1 MRRLDGRI
9 SKLENRFGIAKYKPR
24 YLLIL
29 DDETQRALS
38 NDRCIEILDEAGFL
52 HTVGFGVVNLMDI
65 PDGLSA
71 KETETFLRESGAEI
85 CGPRL
90 AQSPREPG
98 NGSIKPSGPTGL
110 PEPRANAPACAVT
123 MELL

>member
-24 YLLIL
+24 YLVVL
-29 DDETQRALS
+29 DDGSQRALS

-52 HTVGFGVVNLMDI
+52 HASGFGGVSLVDI
-65 PDGLSA
+65 PNGLSA
-71 KETETFLRESGAEI
+71 KESETFLRESGAEI
-85 CGPRL
+85 CGPRF
-90 AQSPREPG
+90 AQSPRDPG
-98 NGSIKPSGPTGL
+98 KGSIKPSGPTGL